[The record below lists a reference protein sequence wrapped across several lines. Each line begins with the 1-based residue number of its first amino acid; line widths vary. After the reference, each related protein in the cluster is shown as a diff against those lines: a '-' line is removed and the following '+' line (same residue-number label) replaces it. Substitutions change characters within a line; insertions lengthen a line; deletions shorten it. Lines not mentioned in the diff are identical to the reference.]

1 MAPTCGEKTR
11 RRLFQEEKLEKA
23 RNVSSTTSI
32 PDPQCATDPSS
43 DPRSATA
50 QANPPRPKR
59 KLLPLAQPETNFTR
73 QFPVDTSS
81 AANTGFKEKLAEI
94 FKRVAGHGVV
104 DLEHSSTYVAG
115 DLWTPSCH
123 GQRSQNQG
131 PRKSF
136 PIFVRRSLR
145 RRSYQRLKRPPLSP

>member
-1 MAPTCGEKTR
+1 MALTCGEKMR
-11 RRLFQEEKLEKA
+11 RRLFEEEKLKRA
-23 RNVSSTTSI
+23 RNGSSTSSI
-32 PDPQCATDPSS
+32 PVPQCATDPSS

-50 QANPPRPKR
+50 QANPPQPKR
-59 KLLPLAQPETNFTR
+59 KLLPSALSETNFAR
-73 QFPVDTSS
+73 QFSVDSSS

-94 FKRVAGHGVV
+94 FKRVAGDGVD
-104 DLEHSSTYVAG
+104 DLELSSTYVAG

-123 GQRSQNQG
+123 DQRSQNQG
-131 PRKSF
+131 SMKSL